1 MEHPTILSLRARPAI
16 HASHKARSDE
26 AVRCGLSR
34 GAGTLAII
42 FHGARGASNT
52 FAFLN
57 QEINMATCDAKAEML
72 IRSSAQSC
80 FDAFVNPD
88 TIVKF
93 WLDKTSG
100 PLKPGAK
107 VTWHFMVPGAEET
120 VKVTEFSS
128 PHRLAFDW
136 SDGIHVA
143 MDFKAQGAGAT
154 VVSLVASGFKNA
166 EEAVGAT
173 EGFSIVLCDLKTLL
187 ESGASANL
195 VRDKAELI
203 AAGK

>member
-1 MEHPTILSLRARPAI
+1 
-16 HASHKARSDE
+16 
-26 AVRCGLSR
+26 
-34 GAGTLAII
+34 
-42 FHGARGASNT
+42 
-52 FAFLN
+52 
-57 QEINMATCDAKAEML
+57 MATCDAKAEML

-100 PLKPGAK
+100 PLLPGAT
-107 VTWHFMVPGAEET
+107 VTWTFMVPGAEDSVT
-120 VKVTEFSS
+120 VTAFEA

-136 SDGIHVA
+136 SDGIHVE
-143 MDFKAQGAGAT
+143 MDFKPQGTGAT
-154 VVSLVASGFKNA
+154 VVSVVATGFKEA
-166 EEAVGAT
+166 AEAVGAT

-187 ESGASANL
+187 ESSASANL

-203 AAGK
+203 AAEK

>member
-1 MEHPTILSLRARPAI
+1 M
-16 HASHKARSDE
+16 D
-26 AVRCGLSR
+26 
-34 GAGTLAII
+34 
-42 FHGARGASNT
+42 
-52 FAFLN
+52 
-57 QEINMATCDAKAEML
+57 TCDAKVEML

-80 FDAFVNPD
+80 LDAFVNPE

-100 PLKPGAK
+100 PLAPGAT
-107 VTWHFMVPGAEET
+107 VSWEFMVPGAKET

-154 VVSLVASGFKNA
+154 VVSVVASGFKEA
-166 EEAVGAT
+166 EETVGAK

-195 VRDKAELI
+195 VRDKAVLI
-203 AAGK
+203 TAPK